1 VTRTRDRTQG
11 LFVTA
16 TDTGAGKTVV
26 AASIIAALAARGVD
40 VSARKPILTGTG
52 ETADGLWPPDDVLL
66 AGAAGCR
73 PEEVA
78 LACFAPAVSPHLATE
93 LVGVTLDCEALVA
106 RTLADARDGEV
117 RIVEGIGG
125 LLVPLADGWDVGR
138 FAAELGLPVLVAAR
152 PGLGTLNHALLTLE
166 AARRRE
172 LSVAAVVLT
181 PWPSAPS
188 KLERSNM
195 ETIARLGAVEVVGLA
210 PIARPEPSLLA
221 AAGRQLPI
229 DEWLALPEG
238 TVPSPVGD
246 RAAPSRYGH

>member
-1 VTRTRDRTQG
+1 VTHRSAGTRG

-16 TDTGAGKTVV
+16 TDTGAGKTVL

-52 ETADGLWPPDDVLL
+52 ETEQGLWPPDDVLL

-78 LACFAPAVSPHLATE
+78 LERFEPAVSPHLATE
-93 LVGVTLDCEALVA
+93 QVGVSLDCEALVA
-106 RTLADARDGEV
+106 RTLAGARDGEV

-138 FAAELGLPVLVAAR
+138 FAAALGLTVLVAAR
-152 PGLGTLNHALLTLE
+152 PGLGTLNHTLLTLE

-172 LSVAAVVLT
+172 LHVAAVVLT

-195 ETIARLGAVEVVGLA
+195 ETITRLGGVEVVGLA

-221 AAGRQLPI
+221 AAGRRLPI
-229 DEWLALPEG
+229 DEWLALSEPA
-238 TVPSPVGD
+238 VPSPGGD
-246 RAAPSRYGH
+246 RAAAPQNGH